1 MVPLRHT
8 GHQKGKSVMNRLLQT
23 LVLLVFIC
31 GAALPSAVSASEQQ
45 KSVLVTGASTGI
57 GRNLAETLA
66 GQGHHVY
73 AGARRDADLEA
84 LNAID
89 NITAVRLDVTN
100 QDQIDA
106 VVALI
111 KEKGT
116 GLYGLVNN
124 AGIGD
129 GGPVIDTP
137 VEVQTLVYDVNVEGV
152 YRVTRAFAPLVIES
166 RGRIATTGSIAGT
179 LAWAGGSAYSGSKHW
194 IEAFTDA
201 LAAEMAP
208 HDVSVSVIAPGNF
221 QSKIRRSG
229 ALRRQARVIASGGV
243 ITPEIQREYNE
254 IETREL
260 SYKQPD
266 AVSEAFVHALFAD
279 EPLRRY
285 MVVPS
290 AEEQAMTIST
300 KIRQLVQLNQWGPHR
315 YTAEELTAMLKEA
328 MATGED

>member
-1 MVPLRHT
+1 
-8 GHQKGKSVMNRLLQT
+8 MNRLLQT

>member
-1 MVPLRHT
+1 
-8 GHQKGKSVMNRLLQT
+8 MNRLLQT

-129 GGPVIDTP
+129 GGPVVDTP